1 MKSTALALLGLP
13 VVALLGAPAGAY
25 PNSSTTCYDF
35 GGITRCSSNSRSGF
49 NGQAY
54 TFGGTTYLNGH
65 SNGQRISCRSYQLG
79 YSIKT
84 DCN

>member
-25 PNSSTTCYDF
+25 TNSSTTCSDF
-35 GGITRCSSNSRSGF
+35 GAITRCSSNSRSGF
-49 NGQAY
+49 NGQVY
-54 TFGGTTYLNGH
+54 NLGGTTYLNGY

-79 YSIKT
+79 YSTRT

>member
-1 MKSTALALLGLP
+1 MRNLALGLLLSLP
-13 VVALLGAPAGAY
+13 VAAAAY
-25 PNSSTTCYDF
+25 PSSSTRCYEL

-79 YSIKT
+79 YSIRT